1 MSDSKSK
8 IILRNLHK
16 IAAVIVDNNSN
27 KKIVVLGPTSV
38 GKSALG
44 IVLAEKL
51 NGEIIS
57 LDSMQIYKWMDIGTA
72 KPSAE
77 ELAAVPHHLIDCIP
91 LNEKS
96 DVASFITKAK
106 EIESEILSRNAIPI
120 LVGGTA
126 MYIKAFV
133 DGLFEGPKSSP
144 EIREKFTSIANE
156 KGSEFLHRELLS
168 PIDPITAKKIHP
180 NDLFRII
187 RAIEVY
193 ELTGKPISAQQTQW
207 NQNNKSTEYKL
218 IGLTMP
224 RELLYKKIEERVDKM
239 INSGLVDEVKKL
251 KSLGIEKNK
260 TAAQAIGY
268 KELLAHINGEY
279 SLERAIELIK
289 RNTRRFAKHQLT
301 WFRKDERIEWFDV
314 TGPNFDA
321 LKSSADFTD

>member
-1 MSDSKSK
+1 MRVLGNYLALNNMTNQNIKKTAALISQNNGSQK
-8 IILRNLHK
+8 II
-16 IAAVIVDNNSN
+16 
-27 KKIVVLGPTSV
+27 VLGPTSV

-44 IVLAEKL
+44 IILAKKL
-51 NGEIIS
+51 DGEIVS
-57 LDSMQIYKWMDIGTA
+57 LDSMQIYKNMDIGTA

-77 ELAAVPHHLIDCIP
+77 ELAVVPHHLIDCQP
-91 LNEKS
+91 LSETS
-96 DVASFITKAK
+96 DVASFINKAK
-106 EIESEILSRNAIPI
+106 KVENEILNRNFLPI
-120 LVGGTA
+120 FVGGTA

-144 EIREKFTSIANE
+144 EIREKLTSIANE

-180 NDLFRII
+180 NDLFRIV

-193 ELTGKPISAQQTQW
+193 ELTGKPISEQQTQW
-207 NQNNKSTEYKL
+207 NQNNKSTEYRL

-224 RELLYKKIEERVDKM
+224 RDLLYKKIEERVDQM
-239 INSGLVDEVKKL
+239 MDSGLVDEVKKL
-251 KSLGIEKNK
+251 MSLGIEKNK

-268 KELLAHINGEY
+268 KEILAHLNGEY
-279 SLERAIELIK
+279 SLDRAIELIK

-314 TGPNFDA
+314 TDPNFD
-321 LKSSADFTD
+321 D